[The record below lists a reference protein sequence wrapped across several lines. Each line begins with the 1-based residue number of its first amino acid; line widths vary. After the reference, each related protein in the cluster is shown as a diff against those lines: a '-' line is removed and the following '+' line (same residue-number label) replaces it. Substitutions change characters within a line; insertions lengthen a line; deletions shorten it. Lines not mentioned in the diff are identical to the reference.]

1 MCMCTHMFA
10 FQSKVASIFHLL
22 ELVPG
27 TTALPRPGKYVVSG
41 RGAKRGK
48 WTLYAEKKE

>member
-1 MCMCTHMFA
+1 MLACMLFA
-10 FQSKVASIFHLL
+10 LQSKVASIFQLL

-27 TTALPRPGKYVVSG
+27 TAALPRPDKYVVAG

>member
-1 MCMCTHMFA
+1 MFTCMLFA
-10 FQSKVASIFHLL
+10 FQSKVAYIFQLL

-27 TTALPRPGKYVVSG
+27 TAALPRPGKYVVAG

-48 WTLYAEKKE
+48 WSLYIEKKE